1 MPLTKSAGNM
11 YSWVTHTHTH
21 LGGKCPHE
29 CSYCYVGKSRYG
41 VIPRYEGELRLIEK
55 EFDVNYGSGKIIF
68 MEHMNDAFAQEVPTE
83 FIDSIILHCRRY
95 PDNTYVFQSKNPERY
110 LFHEYIFPK
119 KTILGTTIETNRS
132 ITISKAPPPQDR
144 FSGMKEFKRQ
154 HPNYQ
159 LFITIEPI
167 MAFDLKEMVDNLVAV
182 HPDFINIGADS
193 KKCNL
198 PEPSKKDVQNLIASI
213 QEAGLNIRIKNNL
226 GRFLD
231 V

>member
-21 LGGKCPHE
+21 LGGKCLHE
-29 CSYCYVGKSRYG
+29 CSYCYVGKSRFG

-55 EFDVNYGSGKIIF
+55 EFEVNYGSDKTIF
-68 MEHMNDAFAQEVPTE
+68 MEHMNDAFADGVKSL
-83 FIDSIILHCRRY
+83 FIDRILSHCCAF
-95 PDNTYVFQSKNPERY
+95 PLNTYVFQSKNPERF
-110 LFHEYIFPK
+110 LEYIKLFPK
-119 KTILGTTIETNRS
+119 KTILGTTIETNREIS
-132 ITISKAPPPQDR
+132 ISKAPSPVER
-144 FSGMKEFKRQ
+144 FSAMQRIRKLCPMAK
-154 HPNYQ
+154 

-167 MAFDLKEMVDNLVAV
+167 MALDVNLFVLLLRTIE
-182 HPDFINIGADS
+182 PDFINIGADS

-198 PEPSKKDVQNLIASI
+198 PEPSKQDVQNLIKSI
-213 QEAGLNIRIKNNL
+213 QDAGLNIRIKNNL